1 MIDVKEYLKENL
13 TIKLKINDSSHNLPI
28 KEQERITEAVKIVE
42 DGLKNIGK
50 VIKVAE
56 NDN

>member
-13 TIKLKINDSSHNLPI
+13 TIKLKINGSSHNLPI